1 MTSKS
6 MGQFISALR
15 RANGMTQQE
24 VADRLNVSNKAVSRW
39 ERDACAPDISLIP
52 ALAEMMGVSC
62 DELLKGGRIMDA
74 AAEQK
79 SAPKVEKQLQQM
91 VKSELSNLS
100 LLMVLSMLFSI
111 SGYIFTL
118 GVSYTVH
125 SGIIGFMVML
135 AFGFGATSLAL
146 IARYKAKQK
155 REGNEL
161 FELADEKLVKTFDKK
176 LFHLSYTAFYLII
189 FALILSFPLLFDPII
204 YDDVVA
210 DFKDYALKLLLPTMA
225 VIVPLYFLLKSYL
238 LSNMQAS
245 IEEKKRRKTAG
256 RMDFLHLC
264 IFVVGLAAL
273 IVVRYIMRNGH
284 AKSMDFWLYLS
295 YDGFVLFAG
304 SILAFAAFYWLAKNE
319 RKYLIFSGLRNIVLT
334 IFAFRIFREEVYFA
348 RYQGQPFSWLYFEI
362 EKLVPQLGAFIA
374 LYVASELLLRQ
385 WARRKK
391 KTNPRTDEN
400 QISNG

>member
-1 MTSKS
+1 
-6 MGQFISALR
+6 
-15 RANGMTQQE
+15 
-24 VADRLNVSNKAVSRW
+24 
-39 ERDACAPDISLIP
+39 
-52 ALAEMMGVSC
+52 
-62 DELLKGGRIMDA
+62 
-74 AAEQK
+74 
-79 SAPKVEKQLQQM
+79 M

-176 LFHLSYTAFYLII
+176 LFHLSYTVI
-189 FALILSFPLLFDPII
+189 FALILSFPLLFEPII

-391 KTNPRTDEN
+391 KTNLYTDEN